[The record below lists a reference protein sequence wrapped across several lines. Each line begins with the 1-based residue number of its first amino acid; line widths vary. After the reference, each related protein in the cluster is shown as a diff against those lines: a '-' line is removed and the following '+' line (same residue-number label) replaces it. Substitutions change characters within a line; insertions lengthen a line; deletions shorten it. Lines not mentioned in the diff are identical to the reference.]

1 MTAATVCLTGKVT
14 RRLRNANVVATT
26 AVHWYHYCNITRPV
40 SGESAA
46 AAGVCSTPH
55 CSTHCSRAAP
65 AAGLQICESVLR
77 KIRTQLPGEENS
89 AAAGRGFCSTAAVTA
104 GHSWGS
110 AAAGSWPRHCSQCC
124 RLSTLLP
131 AHCRWS
137 GYAVFTLGFCTM
149 NTFKRIGVERFSKN

>member
-1 MTAATVCLTGKVT
+1 MQPQSNWKSYPTYKECKCCDHHCSALVSLLQYNAAPCLENLQQPRV
-14 RRLRNANVVATT
+14 
-26 AVHWYHYCNITRPV
+26 
-40 SGESAA
+40 SAA
-46 AAGVCSTPH
+46 LHTAG
-55 CSTHCSRAAP
+55 CSRAAP